1 MNSASLLLSCKLM
14 KTFEE
19 VPNGHTT
26 SNPHRFDV
34 EITLILRSPKFD
46 EFPRHFCV
54 LFRCNFD
61 GRKIHV
67 VSTYCFW
74 CDFDGRKIHVVST
87 YFYRCNFAG
96 YKIHV
101 VSTYSFWCN
110 FHSRKIHVVSTY
122 FFRCN
127 FDGRNTHVVFT
138 YFFRCN
144 FDGQNIANE
153 NIRGGFSC
161 VCNFKQLTFA
171 RLFSLNFSSKCPWCS
186 PVPLKFESYNLR
198 CCKNNCHKLVFLV
211 FRKQLLYQIIFGWLH
226 YYEVNLVKK
235 CNKPLLQK
243 CETTIFDQ
251 KRFIK
256 NLLKVSKKNILGIL
270 RINQVMSK
278 LSILSKCLQFWTCPA
293 FLRFT
298 FHILQTTW
306 GILL

>member
-127 FDGRNTHVVFT
+127 FDGRKIHVVSRTFISIISMVEICT
-138 YFFRCN
+138 LFLLTFFDVILMGKNSTSFLVSCKL
-144 FDGQNIANE
+144 
-153 NIRGGFSC
+153 IRGG

-171 RLFSLNFSSKCPWCS
+171 RLFSLNFSSKSPWCS
-186 PVPLKFESYNLR
+186 PVPLKFESYNLHHCKKN
-198 CCKNNCHKLVFLV
+198 CCKLVFLV
-211 FRKQLLYQIIFGWLH
+211 FTEQLL
-226 YYEVNLVKK
+226 
-235 CNKPLLQK
+235 
-243 CETTIFDQ
+243 
-251 KRFIK
+251 
-256 NLLKVSKKNILGIL
+256 
-270 RINQVMSK
+270 
-278 LSILSKCLQFWTCPA
+278 
-293 FLRFT
+293 
-298 FHILQTTW
+298 
-306 GILL
+306 